1 LGICVESGGVVA
13 VQGGHIEGC
22 DYGVYV
28 HDEGSRA
35 SLTGVVV
42 ESSGECGIYAGHGG
56 VVRWTAA
63 ASAAAGATASSWTAW
78 DRGPA

>member
-1 LGICVESGGVVA
+1 MGICVESGGVVA

-35 SLTGVVV
+35 SLTGGVVV
-42 ESSGECGIYAGHGG
+42 ENSGLADLNEEDGG
-56 VVRWTAA
+56 TIVR
-63 ASAAAGATASSWTAW
+63 G
-78 DRGPA
+78 D